1 MKVLERYEDFLNIE
15 NDRKDVVVDLSK
27 MDYLDYSKSIDYI
40 KNMKVLVKKITR
52 SKFMFIY
59 S

>member
-15 NDRKDVVVDLSK
+15 NDRKDVIVDLSK

>member
-1 MKVLERYEDFLNIE
+1 MKVLNCYEDFLNIE

-40 KNMKVLVKKITR
+40 KNMKVLVKRITR